1 MEKEKSELEERSH
14 SARIQQGKRQS
25 GNRCSQ
31 DKEVRC
37 VHVDS
42 MEEREKRI
50 MALMGRE
57 RIMAFSLKDFV
68 PRTVLMP
75 VEKHQVSGTA
85 LSGFFIALNNERK
98 LLSLNQY

>member
-31 DKEVRC
+31 DKEVRG
-37 VHVDS
+37 VHGDS

-57 RIMAFSLKDFV
+57 RIMAFPLKDFV
-68 PRTVLMP
+68 PRTRNTVLITFSS
-75 VEKHQVSGTA
+75 HTTST
-85 LSGFFIALNNERK
+85 LIL
-98 LLSLNQY
+98 

>member
-14 SARIQQGKRQS
+14 SARIQQRKRQS

-31 DKEVRC
+31 DKEVRG
-37 VHVDS
+37 VHGDS

-57 RIMAFSLKDFV
+57 RIMAFPLKDFV
-68 PRTVLMP
+68 PRTP
-75 VEKHQVSGTA
+75 ASR
-85 LSGFFIALNNERK
+85 INNRLKQLYEAGGRAVTG
-98 LLSLNQY
+98 